1 MSKVDY
7 SDIAHRY
14 DNNPIRSDIPD
25 DPILKLSAGLPW
37 RVLDLGCGTGSYI
50 ESQSKHGKHQNIEW
64 HGIDPSAAMLTRAKE
79 KVSRAHFHLGKAE
92 TLPFEQEF
100 FDYVTSRF
108 SLHHF
113 DDPRVALRDVHRV
126 LKQNGH
132 FKIVNIAPDQSPNWW
147 IFKYFPKAKELDMKR
162 FWAIDQ
168 IKSEV
173 SQAGFHLENTSMVLR
188 EKIAANLVLK
198 EARNRET
205 SELLLIDHKHY
216 KEGLTRLEINLMPL
230 GDTLIDWG
238 LMITE
243 LHFTKKALNP
253 AN

>member
-7 SDIAHRY
+7 SDIASRY
-14 DNNPIRSDIPD
+14 DNNPIRSDIPE
-25 DPILKLSAGLPW
+25 DPILSLSYGHHW

-50 ESQSKHGKHQNIEW
+50 ESQSRSGKYKNIEW
-64 HGIDPSAAMLTRAKE
+64 HGLDPSAEMLNRAKT
-79 KVSRAHFHLGKAE
+79 KVSGAHFHLGKAE
-92 TLPFEQEF
+92 ILPFEQGF

-113 DDPRVALRDVHRV
+113 DDPRSALVAVHRV
-126 LKQNGH
+126 LKKNGH

-147 IFKYFPKAKELDMKR
+147 IFKYFPKARELDMKR
-162 FWAIDQ
+162 FWPVDQ

-173 SQAGFHLENTSMVLR
+173 SHAGFHHESTSMTLR
-188 EKIAANLVLK
+188 KKIPAHLVLN

-205 SELLLIDHKHY
+205 SELLLIDYDSY
-216 KEGLTRLEINLMPL
+216 KNGLKRLEFDLKPL
-230 GDTLIDWG
+230 GDQLVDWG

-243 LHFTKKALNP
+243 IYCTKKT
-253 AN
+253 